1 MTDELPP
8 RNRAAHMTNKSAFS
22 RLWLL
27 ATLIATIALVGCGDT
42 SRFNVVITEDNV
54 TVWDASGKGVTVPL
68 EHVTIHGLENLPK
81 PTPTP
86 ASAPTPTPWPTPA
99 PLPTPVPGTLI
110 DLDQSWTNP
119 FSLRQHEGRQV
130 AVTANLDSIQLYE
143 LGGWRDEGGDYVRC
157 VVPENL
163 SDNDIAMLGALE
175 LSKSV
180 TFVGRLESDGYQ
192 YYLAD
197 CMPRLDE

>member
-1 MTDELPP
+1 MTD
-8 RNRAAHMTNKSAFS
+8 RSAFARS
-22 RLWLL
+22 WLL
-27 ATLIATIALVGCGDT
+27 VTLIATIALVACGDT
-42 SRFNVVITEDNV
+42 SRFNVVIAEDNV

-86 ASAPTPTPWPTPA
+86 ARAPTPTPRPMPA

-110 DLDQSWTNP
+110 DLGQSWTNP

-130 AVTANLDSIQLYE
+130 VVTANLSDIQLYE

-157 VVPENL
+157 KLPEDL
-163 SDNDIAMLGALE
+163 SDNEIAALGALE
-175 LSKSV
+175 LSETV
-180 TFVGRLESDGYQ
+180 TFVGRLESDGFQ

-197 CMPRLDE
+197 CMPRLDK